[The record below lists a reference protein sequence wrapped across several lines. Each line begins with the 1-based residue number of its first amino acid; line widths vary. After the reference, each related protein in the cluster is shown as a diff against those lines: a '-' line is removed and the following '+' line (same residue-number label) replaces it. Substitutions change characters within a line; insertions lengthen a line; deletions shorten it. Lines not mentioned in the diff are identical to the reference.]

1 MVGCWE
7 DGRRQKPKIEVVVE
21 SHPNLATNAR
31 LGWGTRHPDGVAPAS
46 CRHVCCAKTAGEMC
60 AVKPARRRRYL
71 PERNV
76 TRGYLFFPDAT
87 RSVVGKITRSIRLWN
102 PTLTSQSAR
111 G

>member
-1 MVGCWE
+1 M
-7 DGRRQKPKIEVVVE
+7 
-21 SHPNLATNAR
+21 
-31 LGWGTRHPDGVAPAS
+31 
-46 CRHVCCAKTAGEMC
+46 GEMC

-87 RSVVGKITRSIRLWN
+87 RSVVGKIMRSIRLWN